1 MKINLTFDIDMK
13 QLVNDVVEQLDSYHG
28 DDYMQVVEEVTRW
41 LDQYITDTILDKEFD
56 YENTYVPVIDA
67 VAESRAVARRIKE

>member
-13 QLVNDVVEQLDSYHG
+13 QLVNDVVKQLDSYHG
-28 DDYMQVVEEVTRW
+28 DDFNQVVEEVTRW

-67 VAESRAVARRIKE
+67 VAESNAVARRIKE